1 MRLSLLAAQPAC
13 FFPRGSGSGS
23 ESESGSVATGERRW
37 SGEESPVQST
47 GAFRFVSFLSGQST
61 FLLVAAI
68 ALEFGTFH

>member
-1 MRLSLLAAQPAC
+1 M
-13 FFPRGSGSGS
+13 
-23 ESESGSVATGERRW
+23 ATGERRW